1 MKEEHIDQ
9 LLDALLAPAENKPH
23 LMQVDI
29 TTLHPF
35 AGHPYQVRDDAEM
48 DALVESIQTQ
58 GILTP
63 LVARP
68 IDGNEKEYEVI
79 SGHRRLYACKKAGIT
94 TVPALI
100 YSLDRDAA
108 AIALVDSNL
117 HREHILPSEKAFAY
131 KLKLEAMNRQGQRT
145 DLTSAQLGRKLETA
159 EIIGEQSGD
168 SRNQVRR
175 YIRLTNL
182 IPGILEKVDE
192 GKIALTP
199 AVELSYLTESEQANL
214 LETMESE
221 DCTPSLTQAIQ
232 LKQASLQRILNM
244 DMIFAILRQPKAN
257 QQEKISFK
265 VSEIRD
271 YFPKNYTAAQMS
283 KDILKGLELLKRQ
296 RQHNRD
302 AR

>member
-9 LLDALLAPAENKPH
+9 LLDALLAPAENKPR

-63 LVARP
+63 LVVRP
-68 IDGNEKEYEVI
+68 MDGIESEYEVI
-79 SGHRRLYACKKAGIT
+79 SGHRRLHACKKAGIT

-100 YSLDRDAA
+100 YSPDRDAA

-117 HREHILPSEKAFAY
+117 HREKILPSEKAFAY
-131 KLKLEAMNRQGQRT
+131 KLKMEALSKQGKRT
-145 DLTSAQLGRKLETA
+145 DLTSRQVGEKLSVTRLSESSN
-159 EIIGEQSGD
+159 ESERQIH
-168 SRNQVRR
+168 R

-182 IPGILEKVDE
+182 IPSILEKVDE
-192 GKIALTP
+192 GRIALTP

-232 LKQASLQRILNM
+232 LKQASLQKTLNM

-257 QQEKISFK
+257 QQEKIVLK
-265 VSEIRD
+265 VNDIRR
-271 YFPKNYTAAQMS
+271 YFPQNYTTIQMTN
-283 KDILKGLELLKRQ
+283 DIMKGLELLRKQ
-296 RQHNRD
+296 RARSKD